1 MTRACDRAFPHPELS
16 KIRPGKRTDAQRA
29 ELALWRN
36 DRRWSPNQLR
46 HAAAT
51 TIRAKYGLEAAQ
63 MVLGH
68 AKADVTQIYAER
80 DLARAVE
87 VMREIG

>member
-1 MTRACDRAFPHPELS
+1 LRGLPSENDDGLQL
-16 KIRPGKRTDAQRA
+16 K
-29 ELALWRN
+29 WRSAH
-36 DRRWSPNQLR
+36 RWSPNQLR

-51 TIRAKYGLEAAQ
+51 EINSKFGLEAAQ
-63 MVLGH
+63 VTLGH

-80 DLARAVE
+80 DLNKAAS